1 MPGDEPGT
9 VAIAT
14 VIHRRDYA
22 IFERRRCQ
30 GTPQSDSQRFF
41 GDPSATELAYSL
53 RIGLVALVKEEKY
66 ALNEAPYFLH
76 TGHLSILG
84 QALSDCVFQAVLP
97 IDNALE
103 NIGKQPGRQVARR
116 VSVSQAP

>member
-14 VIHRRDYA
+14 VIHRHDHT
-22 IFERRRCQ
+22 FLERRRCQ
-30 GTPQSDSQRFF
+30 GAPQANSQRFF
-41 GDPSATELAYSL
+41 GDPATTEFAYSL
-53 RIGLVALVKEEKY
+53 RGGLVALVKEEKY

-103 NIGKQPGRQVARR
+103 NIGEQPSRQVARR
-116 VSVSQAP
+116 VPVGQAP